1 MTRRYFI
8 FLLPLALVMM
18 FIFAPPAKADE
29 KSADDVPDE
38 TAAPREDFMPAP
50 ASEEGFTVASGDL
63 TLKLGGRF
71 VMEIM
76 KYSHANPR
84 DSGFEFDTARLS
96 FEGSYRDFSWRVEPD
111 LIGVDTR
118 NNLYEAL
125 GTWDIHPAFRL
136 TSGLM
141 KVALSTEFATHDEAM
156 PLIGYGFASYL
167 DGRFD
172 WGVRADGDL
181 VEGTLWYE
189 ATATTGSGFDLEGER
204 KDNSQYS
211 LRVVLH
217 PFSRYDF
224 TGSFLKG
231 LFVGAGLAYSPDHE
245 DRIVVANPFESVV
258 FVTEMDIPG
267 EQSKWVH
274 LELGYTR
281 GPFRF
286 VLERVR
292 GSIDEVPI
300 SITQDLDMDQ
310 LTSWQVYGTWNITG
324 FEPEWERGR
333 WLSMREADRDEEKTR
348 KGRYG
353 RWELAARYSNA
364 DIDRNLFIHGY
375 TNYTLSTQEVRTFSL
390 NLHWYLDQFFH
401 KRLKNM
407 RMSLGWVKTIADHE
421 LRTFGGTNRDSSF
434 VFQVAL
440 QF

>member
-1 MTRRYFI
+1 MIYRRVHFLWTILMIAMTG
-8 FLLPLALVMM
+8 LA
-18 FIFAPPAKADE
+18 PSAKAEE
-29 KSADDVPDE
+29 KTGDDAS
-38 TAAPREDFMPAP
+38 AAPVETEQHFMYDIVSDQGYR
-50 ASEEGFTVASGDL
+50 SESGDL

-118 NNLYEAL
+118 NNLYEAI

-136 TSGLM
+136 SSGLM
-141 KVALSTEFATHDEAM
+141 KVALSTEFATLDEAS

-167 DGRFD
+167 AGRFD

-189 ATATTGSGFDLEGER
+189 ATATTGNGFDLEGER
-204 KDNSQYS
+204 MDNSQYS
-211 LRVVLH
+211 LRIVAH
-217 PFSRYDF
+217 PFARHDF

-231 LFVGAGLAYSPDHE
+231 LFVGAGYAFSPDHDE
-245 DRIVVANPFESVV
+245 PIIVATPFESVV
-258 FVTEMDIPG
+258 FATPDIPG
-267 EQSKWVH
+267 SQSKYLH
-274 LELGYTR
+274 LELGYTN
-281 GPFRF
+281 GPFRL

-292 GSIDEVPI
+292 GSVDEVPI
-300 SITQDLDMDQ
+300 SPTQDLDMDQ
-310 LTSWQVYGTWNITG
+310 LTSWQAYATWNITG

-333 WLSMREADRDEEKTR
+333 WLSMREADRDEEETG

-364 DIDRNLFIHGY
+364 DMDRSLFDYGY
-375 TNYTLSTQEVRTFSL
+375 TNYTLSTQEVRTFSA
-390 NLHWYLDQFFH
+390 NLHWYLDQFFRD
-401 KRLKNM
+401 RLKNM
-407 RMSLGWVKTIADHE
+407 RLSLGWVKTIADHE
-421 LRTFGGTNRDSSF
+421 IRSLGGTNRDSSF